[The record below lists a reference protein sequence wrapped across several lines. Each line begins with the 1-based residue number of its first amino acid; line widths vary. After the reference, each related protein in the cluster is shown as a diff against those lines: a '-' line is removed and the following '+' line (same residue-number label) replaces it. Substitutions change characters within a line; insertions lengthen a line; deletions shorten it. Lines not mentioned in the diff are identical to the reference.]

1 MSHHQTLPKPHHPF
15 ALHHILASL
24 VKGRWIDGTTQTVA
38 LLLSACDMST
48 LFILQTFLPSRRR
61 DCYTTKPFQNRTIP
75 SPCTTF
81 LAPLSKGSWID
92 GTTQTVALLLSA
104 CDMSTL
110 FILQTLLPSRRRDC
124 YTTTPFQNRTIP
136 PLFVMLT
143 SVYVF

>member
-1 MSHHQTLPKPHHPF
+1 MTLSHLFYYITLIITFKPQIVNTAN
-15 ALHHILASL
+15 ALIKFSCLH
-24 VKGRWIDGTTQTVA
+24 K
-38 LLLSACDMST
+38 
-48 LFILQTFLPSRRR
+48 RR

-110 FILQTLLPSRRRDC
+110 FILQTFLPSRRRDC
-124 YTTTPFQNRTIP
+124 YTVKPFRNRTIP
-136 PLFVMLT
+136 SPCTTFLAPLSKGSWIATRLLL
-143 SVYVF
+143 S